1 MKVSIR
7 KYAEALVESI
17 DEGKAE
23 EKMKNFLA
31 MMRKKKK
38 GRLLKRFPAVFKEVW
53 NERNGV
59 MEIKVTSPY
68 ELSKSEKSELADR
81 LGKTL
86 KKEVVLEV
94 EVEPRVI
101 GGLKLEFGEYVV
113 DATVM
118 KNLELLKAKFVS
130 TN

>member
-1 MKVSIR
+1 MKVSIK
-7 KYAEALVESI
+7 KYAEALAESI
-17 DEGKAE
+17 EEGKSE

-53 NERNGV
+53 NDRKGIV
-59 MEIKVTSPY
+59 EIKVTTPY
-68 ELSKSEKSELADR
+68 ELGKAEEEELSER

-86 KKEVVLEV
+86 KKEIVLEV
-94 EVEPRVI
+94 SVEPRVI
-101 GGLKLEFGEYVV
+101 GGLKLEFGEYVI
-113 DATVM
+113 DGTVV

>member
-7 KYAEALVESI
+7 KYAEALAESVE
-17 DEGKAE
+17 EGESE

-38 GRLLKRFPAVFKEVW
+38 GRMLKRFPSVFKEVW
-53 NERNGV
+53 NERKGV

-68 ELSKSEKSELADR
+68 ELSKAEEEELADR
-81 LGKTL
+81 LGKIL
-86 KKEVVLEV
+86 KKEIMLEV
-94 EVEPRVI
+94 SVEPRVI
-101 GGLKLEFGEYVV
+101 GGLKLEFGEYVI
-113 DATVM
+113 DGTVI